1 MDRRF
6 VELMG
11 DVEAKHRELLAMP
24 PITASDVTRNTPIG
38 GVYLFSEGDKHLYA
52 GRTKR
57 PIRERIRDQFG
68 ANPDAASFPWLIA
81 RRETGRKATY
91 KKKGSRKELL
101 ENPMFKE
108 AYDRARERIRKM
120 QVRYVHEPDPV
131 RQTLLEIYV
140 ALVTDAKYND
150 FDTH

>member
-38 GVYLFSEGDKHLYA
+38 GVYLFSEDDKHLYA

-57 PIRERIRDQFG
+57 PIRERIQDQFG

-81 RRETGRKATY
+81 RQETGRKATY

-101 ENPMFKE
+101 ENPTFKE
-108 AYDRARERIRKM
+108 AYDRARERIREM
-120 QVRYVHEPDPV
+120 QVRYVHERDPV

-140 ALVTDAKYND
+140 ALVTNAKYND